1 MPTVVWVWD
10 MTTFE
15 LHTILLHINPVKA
28 FKFAPHSQQL
38 VIGTGMPRV
47 FVWTPTGSCVISL
60 PQYMDVQSGLN
71 VIKVKW
77 NPRGSNLVLSDKNLA
92 ILAFPSAELANT
104 QEVVPMTGFV
114 TSPKGIKKM
123 II

>member
-1 MPTVVWVWD
+1 

-15 LHTILLHINPVKA
+15 VHTVLMHLNPVKT

-38 VIGTGMPRV
+38 IIGTGMPRV
-47 FVWTPTGSCVISL
+47 FVWTSTGSCIISL

-71 VIKVKW
+71 VMKVKW

-92 ILAFPSAELANT
+92 ILAFPSVEL
-104 QEVVPMTGFV
+104 VG
-114 TSPKGIKKM
+114 K
-123 II
+123 